1 MSAFPQQQNP
11 LEEARWVRWVDAL
24 DPGAMVVVVLVL
36 VVGGLLSAPG
46 VAPGSPACSCCSS
59 QVQKRVPTC

>member
-24 DPGAMVVVVLVL
+24 DPGAMMVVVLVL

-46 VAPGSPACSCCSS
+46 VVPGSPACSCCSS
-59 QVQKRVPTC
+59 QAQKRVPTC